1 MSTDSVPSSQ
11 DNYAIDDSDDS
22 AVDWMIDWGKKGA
35 IAGACWGTAE
45 AAFMQP
51 VATSWPLFFPA
62 MRIVG
67 ANAALFGTVGV
78 TFAATASAAALV
90 RRRNDYVSYGV
101 GGGAAG
107 LVFGFR
113 TRSWPVAT
121 GMCAALGFSAALW
134 KFVGLRPVPSTNE

>member
-35 IAGACWGTAE
+35 IAGEDGKVGPQQELFSAFSRPGACWGTAE

-67 ANAALFGTVGV
+67 ANAALFGENRK
-78 TFAATASAAALV
+78 AS
-90 RRRNDYVSYGV
+90 DI
-101 GGGAAG
+101 
-107 LVFGFR
+107 
-113 TRSWPVAT
+113 
-121 GMCAALGFSAALW
+121 
-134 KFVGLRPVPSTNE
+134 